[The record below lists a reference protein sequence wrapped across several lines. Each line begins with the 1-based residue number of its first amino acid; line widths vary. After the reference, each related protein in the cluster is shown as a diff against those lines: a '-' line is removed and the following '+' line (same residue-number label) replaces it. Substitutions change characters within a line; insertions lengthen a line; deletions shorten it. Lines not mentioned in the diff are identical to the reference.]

1 MTWEALRTELDLWHA
16 AGEKATLWWR
26 DDGVADWTPALYRLI
41 RVAEAGPVPL
51 ALSVAPMNADP
62 RLAARLKRES
72 RVRVLQHGYAL
83 RNNAGA
89 DALPSEYPPGRAK
102 NALVGEICAGWL
114 RMSELFGRQALS
126 VFVPPWNRMGE
137 ALPDALAALG
147 FKGVSTFGPRPRLKA
162 EDSIVTVNA
171 HVDPLTWGDSP
182 RFGGEAAV
190 LNALIGHLKARR
202 EGPADFNEPTG
213 LLTQHLDLDEA
224 AWAFLEG
231 LVAAT
236 ANHPAVRWVAPEVV
250 FTKSER
256 IGAYI
261 RPLSPTS
268 G

>member
-1 MTWEALRTELDLWHA
+1 MTWDALRAELDLWHG

-41 RVAEAGPVPL
+41 QVAEAGPVPL
-51 ALSVAPMNADP
+51 ALAVAPMNANP
-62 RLAARLKRES
+62 RLATRIKRES

-83 RNNAGA
+83 RNHAGA
-89 DALPSEYPPGRAK
+89 GAPPSEYPPERAK
-102 NALVGEICAGWL
+102 SALIGEICAGWL

-126 VFVPPWNRMGE
+126 VFVPPWNRMGDT
-137 ALPDALAALG
+137 LPDALAALG
-147 FKGVSTFGPRPRLKA
+147 FKGVSTFGRRTRLRA
-162 EDSIVTVNA
+162 EDGIVTVNA

-182 RFGGEAAV
+182 RFAGEAAV
-190 LNALIGHLKARR
+190 LAAVIEHLKDRR
-202 EGPADFNEPTG
+202 DGRADFNEPTG
-213 LLTQHLDLDEA
+213 ILTQHLDLDEP

-236 ANHPAVRWVAPEVV
+236 AKHPAVRWVAPEVV